1 MGKKMKSLAFLL
13 GLLFLSLVLVD
24 NEVKA
29 EDVDLEDSDDDG
41 VPDDED
47 EDDDDDGIPDDED
60 DDDDGDGVLDED
72 EDDDE
77 EEGDGEDNSD
87 EGDDELQSILSFSTC
102 YLLNLLCNL
111 T

>member
-1 MGKKMKSLAFLL
+1 MGRQFGNLYVFAEDEEFSISPWSPVSVPC
-13 GLLFLSLVLVD
+13 LFD
-24 NEVKA
+24 TEVKA

-47 EDDDDDGIPDDED
+47 EDDDNDGIPDDED

-87 EGDDELQSILSFSTC
+87 EGDDEL
-102 YLLNLLCNL
+102 
-111 T
+111 